1 MKRDALVALLIIVA
15 LFWAAYKTISTAKAY
30 NEREQTKDW
39 CYSHVSGQSMPMEYC
54 ATIGNKP

>member
-30 NEREQTKDW
+30 DEREQTKDW
-39 CYSHVSGQSMPMEYC
+39 CYSHVSGQSMPAEYC
-54 ATIGNKP
+54 DED